1 MYYIDGQFYQLG
13 YKQKISFFFISLII
27 NSFGNGLSVASAM
40 GSAPWTASAAN
51 LSNTTG
57 WQISIFLAITA
68 VSVAFLNMWLAMHI
82 NWLRLLGN
90 ILFGMAF
97 SILVGVF
104 ANYFVSLG
112 IRQLSWWWRIPLDLF
127 GIWTIGVAIS
137 IYQRVNWILHPL
149 DDLTNILRFD
159 YFRGNAS
166 KAQMSNFAVAIGIS
180 IICLIISHQIVALG
194 IGTVMSF
201 LLQGR
206 NIAWADR
213 HIFKRLV
220 HGDITGAS

>member
-1 MYYIDGQFYQLG
+1 
-13 YKQKISFFFISLII
+13 
-27 NSFGNGLSVASAM
+27 M

-68 VSVAFLNMWLAMHI
+68 VSVAFLNMWLAMRI

-90 ILFGMAF
+90 IFFGIAF

-127 GIWTIGVAIS
+127 GIWTIGVA
-137 IYQRVNWILHPL
+137 
-149 DDLTNILRFD
+149 
-159 YFRGNAS
+159 
-166 KAQMSNFAVAIGIS
+166 M
-180 IICLIISHQIVALG
+180 
-194 IGTVMSF
+194 
-201 LLQGR
+201 
-206 NIAWADR
+206 
-213 HIFKRLV
+213 LV
-220 HGDITGAS
+220 KLK